1 VKTVSQHRAE
11 TRHKQDA
18 PGHYT
23 LVSCMRLRVRC
34 LCCRVYVVIV
44 ALAILNSR
52 MMLVCYYRGRFTV
65 LTMLMCYDRVLAML
79 ALCVL
84 HVCSSLS
91 SASAL
96 ALKGPPQPQHSTI
109 SSSSTTCVKP
119 LCSHRPAWPTAA
131 IRSTLETRPAS

>member
-1 VKTVSQHRAE
+1 MKTVSQHRAE

-23 LVSCMRLRVRC
+23 LVSCMRLRFRC

-52 MMLVCYYRGRFTV
+52 MMLVCYYRGRFAV
-65 LTMLMCYDRVLAML
+65 LTMLMCYDRGLAML

-96 ALKGPPQPQHSTI
+96 NVPRDRLILTILPSLHILALHL
-109 SSSSTTCVKP
+109 SSCRVRLACMAYCGYPFNT
-119 LCSHRPAWPTAA
+119 
-131 IRSTLETRPAS
+131 